1 MIEIK
6 YGLFSAF
13 VLFVWMIIEYT
24 LLMPSLHDLGQYIG
38 IVSAIIPIMG
48 IYFGIKERRDKVN
61 FGYISFK
68 DAFRTGI
75 VITFIIGVMIVVFTY
90 IYYEYI
96 NPDFVNILSTETE
109 KTLIQNNAS
118 RDDIN
123 AALEIVRYQYSF
135 SVQIIQQLL
144 FVFVGGTIISIVLA
158 FFLKK
163 YQRRGLN

>member
-158 FFLKK
+158 FLLKK

>member
-144 FVFVGGTIISIVLA
+144 FVFVGGTIISIILA
-158 FFLKK
+158 FLLKK